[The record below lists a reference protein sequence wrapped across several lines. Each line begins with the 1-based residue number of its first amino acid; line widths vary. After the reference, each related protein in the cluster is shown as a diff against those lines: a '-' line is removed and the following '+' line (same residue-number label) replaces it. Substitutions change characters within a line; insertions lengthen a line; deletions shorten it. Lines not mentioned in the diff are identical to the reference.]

1 VQTKPNTMT
10 IKNIKSDVYEIIIG
24 DYYCEYFTEKELI
37 QLIKYNDIA
46 DVIKH
51 PLGYV
56 VNTDRGILL
65 PKQYLRLMSES
76 AQELLAISL
85 LNNKTNNYEISNN

>member
-1 VQTKPNTMT
+1 MT
-10 IKNIKSDVYEIIIG
+10 IKNIKANVYEVIIG
-24 DYYCEYFTEKELI
+24 DYYCEYFTERELI

-46 DVIKH
+46 DVVRH

-65 PKQYLRLMSES
+65 PNQYLRMMSES
-76 AQELLAISL
+76 AMELLSIIL
-85 LNNKTNNYEISNN
+85 LNEKNNNYEACNN

>member
-1 VQTKPNTMT
+1 MT
-10 IKNIKSDVYEIIIG
+10 IKNIKSDVYEVIIG

-46 DVIKH
+46 DVVRH

-65 PKQYLRLMSES
+65 PNQYLRLMSES
-76 AQELLAISL
+76 SRELLAISL
-85 LNNKTNNYEISNN
+85 LNNKTNNYESSNN

>member
-1 VQTKPNTMT
+1 MT

-37 QLIKYNDIA
+37 QFIKYNDIA

-65 PKQYLRLMSES
+65 PNQYLRIMSDS
-76 AQELLAISL
+76 AKELLAITL
-85 LNNKTNNYEISNN
+85 LNEKTNQFTNSNN

>member
-1 VQTKPNTMT
+1 MT
-10 IKNIKSDVYEIIIG
+10 IKNIKANVYEIIIG
-24 DYYCEYFTEKELI
+24 DYYCEYFTERELI

-46 DVIKH
+46 DVIRH

-65 PKQYLRLMSES
+65 PNQYLRVMSDS
-76 AQELLAISL
+76 AKELLAISL
-85 LNNKTNNYEISNN
+85 LNNKTNNYEGSIN